1 MKRILAVILVLLT
14 VSLLAVSCGKR
25 EETKPAITEDVF
37 NEAVEMF
44 VEYNKP
50 TAANSVKGANFELP
64 SKIVDYQGYDL
75 DVAWEV
81 VGGDGLVSLG
91 ESAKEN
97 TVTVKVNKYADKDT
111 DFTMKGTVTCG
122 EQSKTVE
129 FKYSI
134 SQYVIAT
141 WEYWAENVKD
151 VNMNIK
157 GVVVAKYPYSAEN
170 KNTGVFIQDLDGEHG
185 YFAYRMKCDSQSAY
199 DTDLAIGNVIEVN
212 GTTSIY
218 NGFREIGTGG
228 TYTVVTK
235 DDGSVMTAEVKKVAI
250 DELLGN
256 ATALDKLQGVICTLT
271 GFKIK
276 SIDWN
281 TNNADNYYEKGAGS
295 VYITVTKGGQDFKLY
310 LSTSNQLTLDQ
321 LKSEYEKLG
330 VGYTVNVE
338 GPMSWYNAAQIYP
351 CVGGI
356 TVVSTEVSAED
367 KIAEELTKV
376 SLPASV
382 QEATEITLP
391 ATGTTYTDVT
401 YEWTVPEGVEGVA
414 YADGKLTLTP
424 ASATTEVSI
433 VLTAKCGDVT
443 ETKTFA
449 VTLVVGE
456 PTYEDIVNALYKLE
470 KGQYLDGTFRLYG
483 EIIKIDTAYS
493 EQYNNITVTIVVGD
507 MTDKPVQCFRMKGEG
522 IADLKVGDKITVEGK
537 LKRYND
543 TFEFDTGAVMIG
555 LGEIIDPAKIVKQA
569 YLLEGGATMENITL
583 TGDIIT
589 INTAY
594 SAQYGNITVTIVIGD
609 LTDYP
614 IQCFRAKGAEGIDVS
629 GLAVGD
635 RITITGTIKNFV
647 KNNVSTIEFDAGSL
661 VTEIVKAA
669 DV

>member
-1 MKRILAVILVLLT
+1 MMKRILTALLVLLM
-14 VSLLAVSCGKR
+14 VALLAVSCGNN
-25 EETKPAITEDVF
+25 EEKPAAITEDVF
-37 NEAVEMF
+37 NDAVEMF

-75 DVAWEV
+75 DVAWTV
-81 VGGDGLVSLG
+81 IGGNGLVTVAEG
-91 ESAKEN
+91 AKEN
-97 TVTVKVNKYADKDT
+97 TVTVKVNKYADEDT
-111 DFTMKGTVTCG
+111 AFTMKGTITCG
-122 EQSKTVE
+122 EFSKAVE
-129 FKYSI
+129 FNYSI
-134 SQYVIAT
+134 TQYVIAS

-151 VNMNIK
+151 VNMNVK

-170 KNTGVFIQDLDGEHG
+170 KNTGVFIQDLNGECG
-185 YFAYRMKCDSQSAY
+185 YFAYRMKCDSQEAY
-199 DTDLAIGNVIEVN
+199 DNDLKIGNVIEVN

-218 NGFREIGTGG
+218 NGFREIGAGG
-228 TYTVVTK
+228 TYNVVYNE
-235 DDGSVMTAEVKKVAI
+235 DGSVMTGEVKKVAI
-250 DELLGN
+250 DELIGN
-256 ATALDKLQGVICTLT
+256 TTALDKLQGVLCTLT
-271 GFKIK
+271 GFKVK

-281 TNNADNYYEKGAGS
+281 TNNGETFYEKGAGS
-295 VYITVTKGGQDFKLY
+295 VYVTLTKGGKDFKIY
-310 LSTSNQLTLDQ
+310 LSTSNQLTLDE

-338 GPMSWYNAAQIYP
+338 GPMSWYNAAQLYP
-351 CVGGI
+351 CAGGI

-367 KIAEELTKV
+367 KIAEELMKV
-376 SLPASV
+376 TLPASV
-382 QEATEITLP
+382 QEATEIALP
-391 ATGTTYTDVT
+391 ATGVNYADVK

-424 ASATTEVSI
+424 ATATTEVTI

-443 ETKTFA
+443 ETKTFV
-449 VTLVVGE
+449 VTVVVGE
-456 PTYEDIVNALYKLE
+456 PTYEDIVNSLYKLE

-483 EIIKIDTAYS
+483 EIVKIDTAYS
-493 EQYNNITVTIVVGD
+493 EQYGNITVTIVVGD

-543 TFEFDTGAVMIG
+543 TFEFDTGAIMVG

-569 YLLEGGATMENITL
+569 YLLDAGATMEGVTL
-583 TGDIIT
+583 TGVIT
-589 INTAY
+589 TVNTAY

-609 LTDYP
+609 MTDYP
-614 IQCFRAKGAEGIDVS
+614 IQCYRAKGGEGIDIS

-635 RITITGTIKNFV
+635 TITITGIVKNFV

-661 VTEIVKAA
+661 VTEIVKGA
-669 DV
+669 